1 MHHYRS
7 DETDVFFGSG
17 APTSASDKPT
27 LYLDRDTGALYTN
40 LGGGSTTWSAS
51 GGGLRKTRTLTAA
64 ATLTGL
70 DSGTDIY
77 LNLVGGFTVT
87 LPAPVAGMSMR
98 FTVKTA
104 PTTAYIIAAATADTM
119 SGTVV
124 TAATG
129 AADTEA
135 DVTGDQWNFVASTAV
150 IGDHINI
157 WSDGT
162 SWYGFG
168 VASVAGGITIT
179 G

>member
-7 DETDVFFGSG
+7 NETDVFTGSG
-17 APTSASDKPT
+17 APTSTPDRPALYIDSDS
-27 LYLDRDTGALYTN
+27 GALYINQGNTATWS
-40 LGGGSTTWSAS
+40 GAGGS
-51 GGGLRKTRTLTAA
+51 LRKVKNLITTATLTAA
-64 ATLTGL
+64 
-70 DSGTDIY
+70 DSGSDVY
-77 LNLVGGFTVT
+77 LSLVGGFTVT
-87 LPAPVAGMSMR
+87 LPTPVAGMHFR
-98 FTVKTA
+98 FTVKIA

-119 SGTVV
+119 AGTVV

-150 IGDHINI
+150 IGDNI
-157 WSDGT
+157 TIWTDGT

-168 VASVAGGITIT
+168 IASVAGGITIT